1 MRGNLSGSE
10 FTVPFSISLKL
21 YKISENARLLLTNR
35 AKEYIID
42 INTRYCADS
51 EIRTLYLVF
60 SAFTILPANAGRE
73 WICCIF

>member
-1 MRGNLSGSE
+1 MRGNLSRSE
-10 FTVPFSISLKL
+10 FKVLFSILLKF

-60 SAFTILPANAGRE
+60 SAFTILPAKVGEE